1 MNNVTSQKLSLYSVL
16 KIRRD
21 DFNEFICGW
30 GAAVIN
36 VTVTFPIN
44 KIIFRQVRNVNNTN
58 KYFFAHHGNIEY
70 LRKIRFFRD
79 FFFYQE
85 KSKNSEIVLRLN
97 F

>member
-44 KIIFRQVRNVNNTN
+44 KIIFRQVCNINKNTN
-58 KYFFAHHGNIEY
+58 KYFFVHYGNIEY
-70 LRKIRFFRD
+70 LRKRD
-79 FFFYQE
+79 LDFSKIFFYQ
-85 KSKNSEIVLRLN
+85 KKPRQRILKLY
-97 F
+97 

>member
-1 MNNVTSQKLSLYSVL
+1 MNNITSQKISLYSVL

-44 KIIFRQVRNVNNTN
+44 KVIFRQVCNLNNTN
-58 KYFFAHHGNIEY
+58 KHFFAHHDNIVFNHK
-70 LRKIRFFRD
+70 KIKLKVSFFIKKNQRIMK
-79 FFFYQE
+79 FY
-85 KSKNSEIVLRLN
+85 
-97 F
+97 